1 MTNSAPDNKRLVKS
15 CLSLLALLFIACAS
29 QAEDSEMVPQLPA
42 GTEPV
47 VTKSG
52 SDAFARENADLCQN
66 LRKEMDSLK
75 GRPLRR
81 NAVARRYD
89 MECRQ
94 RRP

>member
-1 MTNSAPDNKRLVKS
+1 MKS
-15 CLSLLALLFIACAS
+15 CLSLLALLAIAFAS
-29 QAEDSEMVPQLPA
+29 QAEDTGMVPQIPA
-42 GTEPV
+42 EPNAVSTE
-47 VTKSG
+47 SS

-66 LRKEMDSLK
+66 LRKEMNSLK

-81 NAVARRYD
+81 NAVAQRYD

>member
-1 MTNSAPDNKRLVKS
+1 MKNRTPDNKRLVKS
-15 CLSLLALLFIACAS
+15 CLSLLTLLSIACAS
-29 QAEDSEMVPQLPA
+29 QAEDSEMIPQLPA
-42 GTEPV
+42 DPNPV

-75 GRPLRR
+75 ARPLRR
-81 NAVARRYD
+81 NAVARRYEI
-89 MECRQ
+89 ECRQ

>member
-1 MTNSAPDNKRLVKS
+1 MKS
-15 CLSLLALLFIACAS
+15 CLSLFILLTIAFAS
-29 QAEDSEMVPQLPA
+29 QAEDTGMIPQLPDQTNPAVIESGNKTFA
-42 GTEPV
+42 G
-47 VTKSG
+47 
-52 SDAFARENADLCQN
+52 ENADLCHN

-81 NAVARRYD
+81 NAVAQRYD

>member
-1 MTNSAPDNKRLVKS
+1 MKS
-15 CLSLLALLFIACAS
+15 CLSLLALLAIAFTS
-29 QAEDSEMVPQLPA
+29 QAEDTGMVPQIPA
-42 GTEPV
+42 EPNAVSTE
-47 VTKSG
+47 S
-52 SDAFARENADLCQN
+52 SSAFARKNADLCQN

-81 NAVARRYD
+81 NAVAQRYD

>member
-1 MTNSAPDNKRLVKS
+1 MINRTPDNKRLVNL
-15 CLSLLALLFIACAS
+15 CLSLLALLSIACAS
-29 QAEDSEMVPQLPA
+29 QADDSEMIPQLPA
-42 GTEPV
+42 DPNLV

-52 SDAFARENADLCQN
+52 SDAFARKNADLCQN

>member
-1 MTNSAPDNKRLVKS
+1 MKS
-15 CLSLLALLFIACAS
+15 PLPLLALLAITFAS
-29 QAEDSEMVPQLPA
+29 QAEDTGMVPQISNDPNPAVVKSSNATPA
-42 GTEPV
+42 GN
-47 VTKSG
+47 S
-52 SDAFARENADLCQN
+52 SDLCQN

-89 MECRQ
+89 LECRQ

>member
-1 MTNSAPDNKRLVKS
+1 MKL
-15 CLSLLALLFIACAS
+15 CLSLLALLSIAFAS
-29 QAEDSEMVPQLPA
+29 QAEDAGMVPQVPA
-42 GTEPV
+42 ETSPV

-75 GRPLRR
+75 GKPMRR
-81 NAVARRYD
+81 NAVAQRYD

>member
-1 MTNSAPDNKRLVKS
+1 MKS
-15 CLSLLALLFIACAS
+15 CLSLFILLTITITFTS
-29 QAEDSEMVPQLPA
+29 HAEDAGMVPQLPDQTNPAVIESDNKTFA
-42 GTEPV
+42 G
-47 VTKSG
+47 
-52 SDAFARENADLCQN
+52 ENADLCQN

-81 NAVARRYD
+81 NAVAQRYD

>member
-1 MTNSAPDNKRLVKS
+1 MKS
-15 CLSLLALLFIACAS
+15 CLLLLALLSIAFTS
-29 QAEDSEMVPQLPA
+29 QAEDTGMVPQLPA
-42 GTEPV
+42 ETNPAVME
-47 VTKSG
+47 SG
-52 SDAFARENADLCQN
+52 NKTFARENADLCQN
-66 LRKEMDSLK
+66 LRREMESLK